1 VILIKNIFTLWGWNR
16 FLLPVTYFPTNL
28 VWWRIYILCGVGNT
42 FCLLHTFRRIWKYV
56 TGRRKRSA
64 YIYLMGSEKVPST
77 RYILFDESSI
87 PFFFSSGFSVISS
100 VFLLSNGYL
109 IVEVLDYSVLPCFLY
124 TLVHH
129 PLISVLF
136 IKIICAYWFGFQS
149 DQYISVKIFYL
160 ARLFLGQSIGIDENH
175 F

>member
-1 VILIKNIFTLWGWNR
+1 
-16 FLLPVTYFPTNL
+16 
-28 VWWRIYILCGVGNT
+28 
-42 FCLLHTFRRIWKYV
+42 
-56 TGRRKRSA
+56 
-64 YIYLMGSEKVPST
+64 MGSEKVPST